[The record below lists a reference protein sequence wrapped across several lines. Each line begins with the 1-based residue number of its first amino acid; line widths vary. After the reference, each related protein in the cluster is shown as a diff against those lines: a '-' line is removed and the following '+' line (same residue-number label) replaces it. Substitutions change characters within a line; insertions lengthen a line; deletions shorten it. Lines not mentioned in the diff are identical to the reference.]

1 MNRAEVGFDDWVAAT
16 FDPTA
21 EDLWPPAWQELAHL
35 TRLFLDPV
43 PALAA
48 VDDDAVGA
56 GLWSV
61 LDSGG
66 AGTALAIGDV
76 SLPLED
82 RVACVRA
89 IVPLHRLLLVPRCP
103 EVLGHL
109 SEDGG
114 GLATT
119 LYMFWD
125 VACFGGPAGDRL
137 GNLLEDAV
145 LEVLEDVLRLPHA
158 GAQESAL
165 HGLGHRVAR
174 HPERAPAI
182 VRRWLRSGAARDPR
196 LVPYAEAAATGC
208 IQ

>member
-1 MNRAEVGFDDWVAAT
+1 MRDEVGFDDWVAAV
-16 FDPTA
+16 FDA
-21 EDLWPPAWQELAHL
+21 AVEDPWPPPWQELSHL
-35 TRLFLDPV
+35 TRLFREPV
-43 PALAA
+43 AALEGL
-48 VDDDAVGA
+48 DDDAIGV

-66 AGTALAIGDV
+66 AATALAIGDV
-76 SLPLED
+76 ALPLED

-89 IVPLHRLLLVPRCP
+89 IPTMYESLLVPRCP
-103 EVLGHL
+103 ERLGHL
-109 SEDGG
+109 SEEAGRLG
-114 GLATT
+114 MA

-125 VACFGGPAGDRL
+125 VACFAGLPGDRL

-165 HGLGHRVAR
+165 HGLGHRIAR

-182 VRRWLRSGAARDPR
+182 IDRWLRSGAARDQR
-196 LVPYAEAAATGC
+196 LVAYAEAARTGC